1 MVATKRQHF
10 GIAVVD
16 DVAGVLNNRIFDGP
30 RIVGIKKTIAIIN
43 HRQVVKRVKT
53 PREKQQFGQLHT
65 GGTHGR
71 RAQTR
76 T

>member
-1 MVATKRQHF
+1 MVATKSQHF

-16 DVAGVLNNRIFDGP
+16 DVASMLHNRIFDGP

-65 GGTHGR
+65 GSTHSR
-71 RAQTR
+71 RAQTC